1 MTLDLKFH
9 RITLKTKQNKTKHRN
24 SEVITLLLKNLK
36 FNSH

>member
-1 MTLDLKFH
+1 MLDLKFH
-9 RITLKTKQNKTKHRN
+9 RITLKKTKKTHRN